1 MEFNLSTF
9 SLEIINFL
17 ILVWILQRLFYKPVR
32 NIIAQRKQHIDQS
45 LAEAAKLRQEAEQL
59 KQNYENRLQQWGLEK
74 QAAMNQMHQ
83 QLETERQHQMLVL
96 QKELDQERKKTL
108 AAMKRQQL
116 ELHRHQQKL
125 ALQNGARFA
134 TLLLQQTTGPE
145 LENRLF
151 QLLLSQLKQLPEACQ
166 QIVQTLENEQSL
178 EIDISSVYPL
188 NANQVQLLEQALT
201 SLIDKPVQFK
211 YSQNP
216 ELIAGLKIDIGTW
229 ALHVNLQHELTGFV
243 EFADDF

>member
-9 SLEIINFL
+9 SLEIFNFL

-32 NIIAQRKQHIDQS
+32 NMIAQRKQHIDQS

-83 QLETERQHQMLVL
+83 QLETERQHQMLAL

-116 ELHRHQQKL
+116 ELHRHQQIL
-125 ALQNGARFA
+125 ALKNGARFA
-134 TLLLQQTTGPE
+134 TLILQQTAGTE
-145 LENRLF
+145 LENNLF
-151 QLLLSQLKQLPEACQ
+151 ELLLSQLKRLPEACQ
-166 QIVQTLENEQSL
+166 HIVQTLDNEETL
-178 EIDISSVYPL
+178 DIVISSAYPL
-188 NANQVQLLEQALT
+188 NTHQVQLLEQALT
-201 SLIDKPVQFK
+201 TLIDNPLQFK
-211 YSQNP
+211 YSQNK

-229 ALHVNLQHELTGFV
+229 ALHANLQHELTGFV